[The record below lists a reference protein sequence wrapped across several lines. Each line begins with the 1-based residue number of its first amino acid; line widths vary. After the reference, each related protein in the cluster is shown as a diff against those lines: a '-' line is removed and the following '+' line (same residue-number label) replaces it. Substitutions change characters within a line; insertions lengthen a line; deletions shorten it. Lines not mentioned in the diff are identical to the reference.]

1 MINYKITVKYN
12 IQDNTEN
19 FVDVFAYYFTK
30 TETEEMAITKITN
43 LLGNNPELREIP
55 YNGEVY
61 MTPTNTAVVI
71 GAQEVVIPD

>member
-61 MTPTNTAVVI
+61 MTPTNTAVVM

>member
-1 MINYKITVKYN
+1 MINYKVTVKYN
-12 IQDNTEN
+12 IEDNTST

-61 MTPTNTAVVI
+61 MTPTNTAVI
-71 GAQEVVIPD
+71 MGAQEVVIPD

>member
-1 MINYKITVKYN
+1 MINYKVTVKYN

-30 TETEEMAITKITN
+30 TETEEMAITKITD
-43 LLGNNPELREIP
+43 LLSNNPELREIP

-61 MTPTNTAVVI
+61 LTPTNTAVVM

>member
-1 MINYKITVKYN
+1 MINYKVTVKYN

-30 TETEEMAITKITN
+30 TETEEMAITKITD
-43 LLGNNPELREIP
+43 LLSNNPELREIP

-61 MTPTNTAVVI
+61 LTPTNSVVII
-71 GAQEVVIPD
+71 GAQEVVIPN

>member
-1 MINYKITVKYN
+1 MINYKVTVKYN

-30 TETEEMAITKITN
+30 TETEEMAMNKITD
-43 LLGNNPELREIP
+43 LLSNNPELREIP

-61 MTPTNTAVVI
+61 LTPTNSVVII
-71 GAQEVVIPD
+71 GAQEVVIPN

>member
-30 TETEEMAITKITN
+30 TETSEMAITKITN

-61 MTPTNTAVVI
+61 MTPTNTAVVM

>member
-30 TETEEMAITKITN
+30 TETEEMAITKIPN

-61 MTPTNTAVVI
+61 MTPTNTAVVM

>member
-1 MINYKITVKYN
+1 MINYKVTVKYN

-30 TETEEMAITKITN
+30 TETSEMAITKITN

-61 MTPTNTAVVI
+61 MTPTNTAVVM